1 MIGKYRPLTDHLR
14 VAAADGRPMVEMTFD
29 EIAGLVGG
37 LPPSVS
43 QRHWW
48 ANTDHPQARAWAAAN
63 YRVEQVYL
71 DRRRVRFALAGM
83 TDAVAVTPA
92 LTADTSPLA
101 ATREDRARAI
111 PPVDVRVV
119 LCWQDTGAVVL
130 DSAGMLSFPRLAA
143 VPGLYRLTLP
153 PATPGQRQRVYVGE
167 SSNLHRRLAGSYRSP
182 GPSQQTSRRVNAL
195 LCEHLLRG
203 GSVRLATAAAATVY
217 LAGQPKPLDLAVK
230 AARLLAENAALV
242 AVLAAGDAEIV
253 NLG

>member
-14 VAAADGRPMVEMTFD
+14 AAAAGGRHLVEMTFD

-37 LPPSVS
+37 LPPSFT
-43 QRHWW
+43 QRRW

-71 DRRRVRFALAGM
+71 DRRRVRF
-83 TDAVAVTPA
+83 T
-92 LTADTSPLA
+92 LA
-101 ATREDRARAI
+101 ATTDIAAPTPAVPAGTPPPAATHADRAQAI

-119 LCWQDTGAVVL
+119 LRWQDIGAVVL
-130 DSAGMLSFPRLAA
+130 DSADLLSFPRLAA

-153 PATPGQRQRVYVGE
+153 PATPGQRQRIYIGE
-167 SSNLHRRLAGSYRSP
+167 SSNMYRRLSGNYRSP
-182 GPSQQTSRRVNAL
+182 GPSQQTSLRVNAL
-195 LCEHLLRG
+195 LREHLRRG
-203 GSVRLATAAAATVY
+203 GSIRLATATTATAY
-217 LAGQPKPLDLAVK
+217 LTGERQPLDLAVK

-242 AVLAAGDAEIV
+242 AILAAGDAEIV